1 MTIVSN
7 KSGIEFSGGTY
18 EVGEKI
24 PLEVVGKQLRQLR
37 AAGKIR
43 TADISERQGY
53 TSGQRF
59 KKYVQVGSGGGNV
72 YPKSRNLNSKSHIA
86 GGLLVNGN

>member
-59 KKYVQVGSGGGNV
+59 KNMCKSVQA
-72 YPKSRNLNSKSHIA
+72 A
-86 GGLLVNGN
+86 GMFIRKAAI